1 MSDSLRPNG
10 LWYPTKG
17 RAFQFIWLRGRSKD
31 KVNYWAPTWISS
43 LLSHLL
49 GFCPWVGKMPWRR
62 KWQPTPV
69 FLAGKSCGQRNLVG
83 YSPWGRRVWHD
94 LEAEHT
100 RKPEDGSC
108 VSLSRIQLFCD
119 PMNYIAHQAPLSMGF
134 SRWEYWSGSPFP
146 PPGDLPDPGIQP
158 SSPACVLCLLAQLCL
173 TLCDPMHYSP
183 WGSSV
188 HGIFQ
193 ARILEWMVAVP
204 FSRESSQPRDPT

>member
-1 MSDSLRPNG
+1 MFNLMIFS
-10 LWYPTKG
+10 K
-17 RAFQFIWLRGRSKD
+17 FIENSKHHNNPD
-31 KVNYWAPTWISS
+31 FESFYHPSKFILHSAPASK
-43 LLSHLL
+43 LL
-49 GFCPWVGKMPWRR
+49 
-62 KWQPTPV
+62 
-69 FLAGKSCGQRNLVG
+69 
-83 YSPWGRRVWHD
+83 
-94 LEAEHT
+94 HT